1 MATALTELSRA
12 LADAVESAARN
23 VVAVHEGGRSGVSG
37 TLWRDNLL
45 VTAAHTISG
54 IKTVTVTLPDG
65 SNSTAEVLGSLPRID
80 LAILK
85 LGKPVAGAVQP
96 ADSASLRVGE
106 IVLAVGRRAAEGAV
120 ATHGIISGFAA
131 NGQAKSRGDTWLRL
145 DLQPFTGFSGGPL
158 VNAAGR
164 VIGINTSGRRRDVVT
179 IPATSIERA
188 VSTLLAKGR
197 MPIPY
202 LGLGLQP
209 VHLSSGNE
217 AGKRALLVVMVE
229 PAGPAQQAGLLVGDI
244 VSTLDGDALNRA
256 TDLERVLDP
265 EKVGQRVRLGVI
277 RGGKQQEVAITI
289 GDREA
294 R

>member
-1 MATALTELSRA
+1 MGTALTELSKA
-12 LADAVESAARN
+12 LADAVEATARN

-45 VTAAHTISG
+45 VTAAHTIG
-54 IKTVTVTLPDG
+54 GLKKVTITLPDG
-65 SNSTAEVLGSLPRID
+65 STGTAEVLGVVPRID
-80 LAILK
+80 LALLK
-85 LGKPVAGAVQP
+85 LSKPFSGAIQT
-96 ADSASLRVGE
+96 ADSGALRVGE
-106 IVLAVGRRAAEGAV
+106 IVLAVGRRATEGAV
-120 ATHGIISGFAA
+120 ATHGIISGFSA
-131 NGQAKSRGDTWLRL
+131 NGHPKNNAWLRL

-164 VIGINTSGRRRDVVT
+164 VIGINTSGRRREVVT
-179 IPATSIERA
+179 IPAARIELA
-188 VSTLLAKGR
+188 VATLLAKGR
-197 MPIPY
+197 VPVPY

-209 VHLSSGNE
+209 VHLSSGSE
-217 AGKRALLVVMVE
+217 SGGKRALLVVMVE

-244 VSTLDGDALNRA
+244 VTALDGDSLDRA

-265 EKVGQRVRLGVI
+265 EKVGQSVSLGVI

>member
-1 MATALTELSRA
+1 MATPLTELSNA
-12 LADAVESAARN
+12 LADAVEAAARN

-37 TLWRDNLL
+37 TLWRDNLV

-54 IKTVTVTLPDG
+54 IKTVTITLPEG
-65 SNSTAEVLGSLPRID
+65 GNSTAEVLGVLPRID
-80 LAILK
+80 LAVLK
-85 LGKPVAGAVQP
+85 LSKPFTGAVQA
-96 ADSASLRVGE
+96 ADSAAFRVGE
-106 IVLAVGRRAAEGAV
+106 IVLAVGRRAAEGVV

-131 NGQAKSRGDTWLRL
+131 GGQTKNDTWLRL

-179 IPATSIERA
+179 IPAASIERA

-197 MPIPY
+197 MPVPFV
-202 LGLGLQP
+202 GLGLQP
-209 VHLSSGNE
+209 VHLSAGAE
-217 AGKRALLVVMVE
+217 AATHRALLVVMVE

-244 VSTLDGDALNRA
+244 VTTLDGESLKRA
-256 TDLERVLDP
+256 SDLERVLDP
-265 EKVGQRVRLGVI
+265 ERVGQRVRLGVI